1 MVCCLN
7 PRCSKPENPEGSKF
21 CRQCGTPL
29 VETLRNRYRILRPI
43 GQGGFGRSY
52 LAIDEDRLQQPC
64 AIKQFSPQI
73 YGNQTQNT
81 RGLAKALELFAAE
94 ANRLHELGE
103 HPQIPELHAYFAEG
117 NQLYLVQQ
125 FVQGLTLTQAVA
137 QQGLFDEARL
147 RSLLLDLLPV
157 LHFVHERQVVH
168 RDIKPDNI
176 LLPSDGK
183 KPFLIDFGVA
193 KQVIGATAAQGGGTK
208 VGTEGYAPLEQL
220 RSGHAYPAS
229 DLYSL
234 GVTCLYALVGEPPDR
249 LYDPLRDRWMWRD
262 QLTLLGR
269 DLSDALGAVLDQMIC
284 DRVMDR
290 YQSAQAVL
298 ADLDTARSP
307 TPPPAPSG
315 AVPSPTATWRC
326 VHTLH
331 EHRDRVQ
338 TLAFTAG
345 GDHLLSAGGDR
356 VIKLWDIAK
365 GTMIRELTGHTSSI
379 NEIAVTADGRTLISG
394 SRDCSVR
401 LWDLPTGEVRQILT
415 HHKDWVNT
423 VAVSRD
429 GRLLASAGDDHKIA
443 IAAVPTGKLL
453 ACFKAHTR
461 PIHAVTF
468 DPSGKY
474 LASGCDDGVI
484 QIWNLATGRRVR
496 SLSHHVGRI
505 STLVFTPDGQ
515 MLISGSHDKTIK
527 CWQLGPVLQ
536 DPTPDPTPNPTPDL
550 TPESALDATP
560 ETPASVPTQR
570 GDRPQYTLSDHAD
583 AVFSLAVSAD
593 GRWLVSGSEDCTV
606 KLWSLAERQL
616 VQTFR
621 EQSWWVNAV
630 AIAPQGTTVASG
642 SGDRTI
648 CIWRLQV

>member
-1 MVCCLN
+1 
-7 PRCSKPENPEGSKF
+7 
-21 CRQCGTPL
+21 L
-29 VETLRNRYRILRPI
+29 VEKLRDRYRILRPI

-64 AIKQFSPQI
+64 AIKQFSPQV

-193 KQVIGATAAQGGGTK
+193 KQVLGATAAQGGGTK

-234 GVTCLYALVGEPPDR
+234 GVTCLYVLVGEPPDR

-262 QLTLLGR
+262 QLSLLGR
-269 DLSDALGAVLDQMIC
+269 DLSEALGGVLDQMIC

-298 ADLDTARSP
+298 MDLTTERSP
-307 TPPPAPSG
+307 HAAAPTAAAPA
-315 AVPSPTATWRC
+315 ATWRC

-338 TLAFTAG
+338 ALAFTAG
-345 GDHLLSAGGDR
+345 GKQLLSAGGDR
-356 VIKLWDIAK
+356 VIKLWDIVE
-365 GTMIRELTGHTSSI
+365 GTVIRELGGHTSSI

-401 LWDLPTGEVRQILT
+401 LWDLPTGELRQVLT

-429 GRLLASAGDDHKIA
+429 SRLLASAGDDHKIA

-461 PIHAVTF
+461 PIHAVAF

-515 MLISGSHDKTIK
+515 LLISGSHDKTIK
-527 CWQLGPVLQ
+527 FWQLGPVLKES
-536 DPTPDPTPNPTPDL
+536 
-550 TPESALDATP
+550 TPEGTQPRDPHAHSVAPVPVANPAQAANSVHAGRSAS
-560 ETPASVPTQR
+560 ESQR

-616 VQTFR
+616 LQTFR